1 MYNIFI
7 DIQNS
12 YHLLINNFL
21 RHLFSISFF
30 NNPLAWLLSV
40 LSNVKTD
47 TFIVLLSFGV
57 RRCFDR
63 FGRKRVSR
71 WRRRG
76 LLHAEGNRPGVNRI
90 WFRWGNPRRQRR
102 RCGQGAGVRFSR
114 RRPNKNRLLI
124 FYEL

>member
-76 LLHAEGNRPGVNRI
+76 LLHA
-90 WFRWGNPRRQRR
+90 
-102 RCGQGAGVRFSR
+102 
-114 RRPNKNRLLI
+114 
-124 FYEL
+124 